1 MLEALAHV
9 ELIRLNGTEEF
20 GLGPRGG
27 LGAAEAAAL
36 RVLNRYPITR
46 LDDLHIYQQRERAIL
61 ARLVQEPVAPYDLV
75 IGFMEWAEMADVSYC
90 TVVDLDR
97 SDVCT

>member
-9 ELIRLNGTEEF
+9 KLIRLNGTGEF

-36 RVLNRYPITR
+36 RVLNRHPITR
-46 LDDLHIYQQRERAIL
+46 LDDLHIYPQRERVAL
-61 ARLVQEPVAPYDLV
+61 ARLVQEPAA
-75 IGFMEWAEMADVSYC
+75 I
-90 TVVDLDR
+90 
-97 SDVCT
+97 